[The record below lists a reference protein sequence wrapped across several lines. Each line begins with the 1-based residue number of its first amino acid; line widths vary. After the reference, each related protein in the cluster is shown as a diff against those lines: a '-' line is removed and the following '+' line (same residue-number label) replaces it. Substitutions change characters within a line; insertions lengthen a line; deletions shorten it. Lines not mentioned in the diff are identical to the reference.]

1 LELVEQ
7 DSQGILG
14 AVFLHTWLSVFLVWT
29 AFRWVSLNLSEV
41 ALGSDSFSGFS
52 TKPV

>member
-1 LELVEQ
+1 MELVEK
-7 DSQGILG
+7 DFQGIFG

-41 ALGSDSFSGFS
+41 APGSDIFFCFSA
-52 TKPV
+52 KPV